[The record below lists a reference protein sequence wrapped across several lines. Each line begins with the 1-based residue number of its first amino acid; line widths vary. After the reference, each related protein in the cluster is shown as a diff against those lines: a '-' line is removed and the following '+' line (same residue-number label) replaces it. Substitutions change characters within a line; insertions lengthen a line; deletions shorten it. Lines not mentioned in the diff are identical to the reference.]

1 MSIFVCAYM
10 FEYEHAL
17 PRECACVYENVCVC
31 ESMCV
36 YICREVSNSRHVC
49 MKRYMK
55 NCVSVCDYMSVTMCV

>member
-1 MSIFVCAYM
+1 M
-10 FEYEHAL
+10 FL
-17 PRECACVYENVCVC
+17 SMC

-36 YICREVSNSRHVC
+36 YICRELSDSRHVC